1 MSSANEILQAIA
13 DFFADVWS
21 RYQLALDTEYGTALA
36 TMTVLLAA
44 AVLYL
49 VIILLLLSFG
59 FLIWQLWP
67 VIGDRIQEIINFIK
81 NNI

>member
-1 MSSANEILQAIA
+1 MDE
-13 DFFADVWS
+13 
-21 RYQLALDTEYGTALA
+21 A
-36 TMTVLLAA
+36 TPPPITVKPQKNGVRRLTMI
-44 AVLYL
+44 L

-67 VIGDRIQEIINFIK
+67 VIGDKIQEIINLIK

>member
-13 DFFADVWS
+13 DFFADFWS

-36 TMTVLLAA
+36 IMTVLLAA

-49 VIILLLLSFG
+49 VIVLLLEIGEALCKKVEG
-59 FLIWQLWP
+59 RRRTPAVQLP
-67 VIGDRIQEIINFIK
+67 M
-81 NNI
+81 